1 MQSLKTFLAATFLAV
16 APITA
21 AACQQIPDSSATW
34 QQASTTVPFDLYRG
48 TRVVVDG
55 TINGRPVEF
64 LLDSGAGVTTV
75 DRAYAKA
82 LGLPAGQKIQAMGS
96 GGTVEAELVD
106 GVTLAIGGVTLSN
119 ATVAVMDL
127 SQVAKAV
134 GRPMPVV
141 LGRELFDNAV
151 LTFDWAASTMTV
163 ADPKT
168 FAAPAGARLLQLGRK
183 DRLNTVEV
191 SVAGLDPITAL
202 LDLGAGHALSLPRD
216 YWSKHHALAGLRFGE
231 GQSGGVGGTLASRNV
246 IVPRVDFGGET
257 FTEVPV
263 VLGVGSSHGAVTEA
277 KVGINLLRQFRTTMD
292 LGRDRLY
299 LEPLAQRPAFPRDR
313 AGLRVDLEGK
323 ALVATQVSPQGPAAA
338 AGLKAGDRILA
349 VNGREVGPDFYEGDE
364 AQWALRPAGTGVAL
378 TLGDGRVI
386 RFQLADFY

>member
-1 MQSLKTFLAATFLAV
+1 MKAVKTLLGAAILAF

-21 AACQQIPDSSATW
+21 ASCQQIPEASASW
-34 QQASTTVPFDLYRG
+34 RQASTSVPFDLYRG
-48 TRVVVDG
+48 TRVVVAG

-75 DRAYAKA
+75 DRAYART
-82 LGLPAGQKIQAMGS
+82 LGLPAGQKIEAMGA
-96 GGTVEAELVD
+96 GGTVEAELVG

-127 SQVAKAV
+127 SQVARAL

-141 LGRELFDNAV
+141 LGRELFDNSV
-151 LTFDWAASTMTV
+151 LTFDWAASTLII
-163 ADPKT
+163 ADPKS
-168 FAAPAGARLLQLGRK
+168 FAAPPGARLLPLGRK

-191 SVAGLDPITAL
+191 SVAGLAPVTAF
-202 LDLGAGHALSLPRD
+202 LDLGAGHALSLPRE
-216 YWSKHHALAGLRFGE
+216 YWSAHRSLSSLRYGE
-231 GQSGGVGGTLASRNV
+231 GQSGGVGGMLASRNV
-246 IVPRVDFGGET
+246 IAPRVDFGGET
-257 FTEVPV
+257 FTDVPV
-263 VLGVGSSHGAVTEA
+263 LLGMGSKQGAVTEA

-299 LEPLAQRPAFPRDR
+299 LEPLAQRPPFPRDR
-313 AGLRVDLEGK
+313 AGVRFDLDGD
-323 ALVATQVSPQGPAAA
+323 ALVAAIVSPQGPAAA

-349 VNGREVGPDFYEGDE
+349 VNGRAVDAGFYDSDQG
-364 AQWALRPAGTGVAL
+364 QWALGPAGTAAAL

-386 RFQLADFY
+386 RFRLADFY